1 MKNIPVFKKLV
12 ALIKQNSKEITNKN
26 KEEIPSIYYIGLS
39 KTASASLMY
48 SFPNNSVAHWHN
60 IEYFESIYKTDL
72 LTKNKLDLVDLVLF
86 IGKRYNFEPLLVE
99 CIREPISNIISN
111 TMQHLKKD
119 RVCSCE
125 LCKWKESRRLDY
137 NFLGIVRRRVLDM
150 NNWRDGIMS
159 IDLWNRHFGV
169 NLLKEYKMG
178 EKYFYRE
185 IRDRAK
191 LLLIRFEDIKSRKSV
206 FEDLNFEYSEKVK
219 NVEIKD
225 DFLKIVQNYI
235 RENISFTESEL
246 RRVYGDNLVKVFYS
260 DSEVEEFCEKY
271 REKKLVKI
279 LDHKNNYIEV
289 EEKIGEVKNIIYNV
303 NVEHYNNYIE
313 VINQE
318 EEKKIEEVI
327 VEEKEEKIEEIV
339 VEEMDDETRN
349 FMDEI
354 NFDRNY
360 MRNYW
365 YKSK

>member
-1 MKNIPVFKKLV
+1 MKNIQVFKKLV

-72 LTKNKLDLVDLVLF
+72 LTKNKIDLVDLVLF

-111 TMQHLKKD
+111 SIQHLKKD
-119 RVCSCE
+119 RACSCE
-125 LCKWKESRRLDY
+125 LCNWKESKILDK
-137 NFLGIVRRRVLDM
+137 NFLGIIRRRVLDM
-150 NNWRDGIMS
+150 NNWKNGIMS
-159 IDLWNRHFGV
+159 VNLWNKHFGV
-169 NLLKEYKMG
+169 NLVDEYKIG
-178 EKYFYRE
+178 EKYSYRE
-185 IRDRAK
+185 INEKAR
-191 LLLIRFEDIKSRKSV
+191 LLLIKFEDIKSRRRV
-206 FEDLNFEYSEKVK
+206 FENLNFEYSEKVK

-246 RRVYGDNLVKVFYS
+246 KRVYGDNLVKVFYS
-260 DSEVEEFCEKY
+260 ENEIKEFYERY
-271 REKKLVKI
+271 RDKELFKI

-289 EEKIGEVKNIIYNV
+289 EEKIGEVKNIIYIV
-303 NVEHYNNYIE
+303 KVDHYNNYIE
-313 VINQE
+313 IENKEIVKE
-318 EEKKIEEVI
+318 EVKIEELV
-327 VEEKEEKIEEIV
+327 EEKIEEIV